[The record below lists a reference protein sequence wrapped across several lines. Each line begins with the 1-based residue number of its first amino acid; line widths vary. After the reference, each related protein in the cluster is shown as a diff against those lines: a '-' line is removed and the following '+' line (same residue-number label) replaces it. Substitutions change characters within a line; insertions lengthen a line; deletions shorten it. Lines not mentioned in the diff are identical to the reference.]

1 MQNRSFLFYTGAVS
15 AILLPFSFEW
25 LSPLYGLILVGI
37 ALLLQG
43 DLHPNKWLLLASAA
57 FLDWELISI
66 WWSTHRSEGWQDVIM
81 ILPIVLMGLIVGSK
95 SKEVEVKMYRN
106 WALIFAYATVAA
118 WSWTV
123 AESLFKSGWV
133 QYNDLELGGR
143 LGIHYQSLY
152 LLVAA
157 FILEASLW
165 DSANKKYKILHA
177 LLIVWLLFG
186 CIMLSARIH
195 LLLLPVFILVRTLD
209 LLQGKIANKKKA
221 SLWAAGII
229 ISMVTLMAVLPGTSR
244 RLTDLK
250 NEWRSMDGMVDG
262 KQTNHR
268 IYLWKYGWNVAN
280 KSPIIGVGN
289 GAGDE
294 LLHEALQSCDAVFYK
309 KKEPYYLHEFKYDF
323 HNMIL
328 QNFAEGGIVGV
339 ILLLFLF
346 AVGFLQSQ
354 GPWRYAWALFF
365 FTGMTE
371 SLLERQAGV
380 FLLAFLI
387 LQIQTRNSSTKP
399 R

>member
-1 MQNRSFLFYTGAVS
+1 
-15 AILLPFSFEW
+15 
-25 LSPLYGLILVGI
+25 
-37 ALLLQG
+37 
-43 DLHPNKWLLLASAA
+43 
-57 FLDWELISI
+57 
-66 WWSTHRSEGWQDVIM
+66 
-81 ILPIVLMGLIVGSK
+81 
-95 SKEVEVKMYRN
+95 
-106 WALIFAYATVAA
+106 
-118 WSWTV
+118 
-123 AESLFKSGWV
+123 
-133 QYNDLELGGR
+133 
-143 LGIHYQSLY
+143 
-152 LLVAA
+152 
-157 FILEASLW
+157 
-165 DSANKKYKILHA
+165 
-177 LLIVWLLFG
+177 
-186 CIMLSARIH
+186 
-195 LLLLPVFILVRTLD
+195 
-209 LLQGKIANKKKA
+209 
-221 SLWAAGII
+221 I

-268 IYLWKYGWNVAN
+268 VYLWKYGWNVAN

-354 GPWRYAWALFF
+354 GSWRYAWALFF

>member
-15 AILLPFSFEW
+15 AILLPFAFEW

-354 GPWRYAWALFF
+354 GSSRYAWALFF

>member
-15 AILLPFSFEW
+15 AILLPFAFEW

-57 FLDWELISI
+57 FFDWELISI

-244 RLTDLK
+244 RLTDRK

-323 HNMIL
+323 HNILL
-328 QNFAEGGIVGV
+328 QNFAEGGIIGV
-339 ILLLFLF
+339 VLLLFLF

-354 GPWRYAWALFF
+354 GSWRYAWALFF

>member
-1 MQNRSFLFYTGAVS
+1 MENRSFLFYTGAVS
-15 AILLPFSFEW
+15 AILLPFAFEW

-165 DSANKKYKILHA
+165 DSANKKYKILNA

-354 GPWRYAWALFF
+354 GSWRYAWALFF